1 MKYKHID
8 AMLHNFGHS
17 FISLMNYVDDEYIID
32 VLAELTFQIPEHELE
47 INFSTGQI
55 LPAGEYPIKLYKS
68 IAYWKEWLPKHMKQ
82 HRITPS
88 ALSEVHPRFRLVR
101 IGREVIVT
109 TSDDRGKNYKVFV
122 HG

>member
-1 MKYKHID
+1 MKYKHIN

-32 VLAELTFQIPEHELE
+32 VLAELAFQIPEHELE

-68 IAYWKEWLPKHMKQ
+68 IAYWKEWLPKHMEH

-88 ALSEVHPRFRLVR
+88 ALSEVHLRFRLVR
-101 IGREVIVT
+101 VGREVIVT